1 MEAIAAAAAEERE
14 RSGDAALT
22 GRAALEIAMLQVEL
36 GASETRSRELE
47 QRLTW
52 QAARHDAIVLPLT
65 AQREHEASWWR
76 AEMEAE
82 RRRLME
88 EAISMHAEMRAEME
102 AERTRLIEEGE
113 ALCAGAIAQAEAK
126 VEASCAS
133 HEAGRAVLGAQLEQ
147 KNEVI
152 ERLSHSND
160 TLQHEICI
168 LKQALAAARRADAIV
183 RTFPSGVL
191 GCGGAVPSGVLGCGG
206 AVPSAALPH
215 GGGAGEGAGAI
226 VGPGAAGAISGHLA
240 GNLGAYPGAPSN
252 SKALRFEG
260 STSHPESHS
269 TPQTAPAMHETMQ
282 VTDALA
288 TAPQA
293 CAARLHEAN
302 AILKARLEAIN
313 QQSAYRRAL

>member
-22 GRAALEIAMLQVEL
+22 GRAALEIALLQVEL

-76 AEMEAE
+76 AELAAE

-126 VEASCAS
+126 LEASCAS

-160 TLQHEICI
+160 TLQHEM
-168 LKQALAAARRADAIV
+168 
-183 RTFPSGVL
+183 
-191 GCGGAVPSGVLGCGG
+191 
-206 AVPSAALPH
+206 SA
-215 GGGAGEGAGAI
+215 
-226 VGPGAAGAISGHLA
+226 
-240 GNLGAYPGAPSN
+240 
-252 SKALRFEG
+252 
-260 STSHPESHS
+260 
-269 TPQTAPAMHETMQ
+269 
-282 VTDALA
+282 
-288 TAPQA
+288 
-293 CAARLHEAN
+293 C
-302 AILKARLEAIN
+302 
-313 QQSAYRRAL
+313 

>member
-1 MEAIAAAAAEERE
+1 M
-14 RSGDAALT
+14 
-22 GRAALEIAMLQVEL
+22 
-36 GASETRSRELE
+36 
-47 QRLTW
+47 
-52 QAARHDAIVLPLT
+52 
-65 AQREHEASWWR
+65 
-76 AEMEAE
+76 
-82 RRRLME
+82 
-88 EAISMHAEMRAEME
+88 
-102 AERTRLIEEGE
+102 
-113 ALCAGAIAQAEAK
+113 
-126 VEASCAS
+126 
-133 HEAGRAVLGAQLEQ
+133 
-147 KNEVI
+147 I

-160 TLQHEICI
+160 TLQHEMSI

-206 AVPSAALPH
+206 AVPSGVLGCGGAVPSGALPH

>member
-22 GRAALEIAMLQVEL
+22 GRAALEIALLQVEL

-133 HEAGRAVLGAQLEQ
+133 HEADRAVLGAQLEQ

-160 TLQHEICI
+160 TLQHEMSI

-183 RTFPSGVL
+183 RTF
-191 GCGGAVPSGVLGCGG
+191 PSGVLGCGG